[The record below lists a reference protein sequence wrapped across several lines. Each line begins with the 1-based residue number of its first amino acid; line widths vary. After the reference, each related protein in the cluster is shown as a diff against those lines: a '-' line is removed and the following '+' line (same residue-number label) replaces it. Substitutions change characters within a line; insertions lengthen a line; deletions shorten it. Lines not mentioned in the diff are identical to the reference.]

1 MLSELLKQFC
11 LIKKFHIGQ
20 YRGNVKGSCVPSMH
34 CSIIKLQ
41 GYSYRSCFV
50 SNVELY
56 NLLKLS
62 HICVSEGA
70 IALKI
75 KDSIVLS

>member
-1 MLSELLKQFC
+1 
-11 LIKKFHIGQ
+11 
-20 YRGNVKGSCVPSMH
+20 MH

-56 NLLKLS
+56 KTIP
-62 HICVSEGA
+62 HTVCVSEGA
-70 IALKI
+70 IALNI